1 MFGRFVARPRNFCY
15 NVAQI
20 RRFYGKSARIDPAP
34 FGLAL
39 ASSMRPRRLTADDAG
54 SGATSSKP
62 SSPFMEPLAATGI
75 ARHRRGRRNWRM
87 EHMDSALLGVV
98 IGSLASI
105 LATIVGQWFTARKEA
120 DQWGR
125 SQKAEAEKRLA

>member
-1 MFGRFVARPRNFCY
+1 
-15 NVAQI
+15 
-20 RRFYGKSARIDPAP
+20 
-34 FGLAL
+34 
-39 ASSMRPRRLTADDAG
+39 
-54 SGATSSKP
+54 
-62 SSPFMEPLAATGI
+62 
-75 ARHRRGRRNWRM
+75 
-87 EHMDSALLGVV
+87 MDSALLGVV